1 QLPLP
6 DNRKELVELLS
17 FELSQDLESHKGA
30 MERVGGDNVFPK
42 KKEISSEKMV
52 EVLQQDRYGNERVE
66 APSGGSDEESE
77 EDYTQISETERRNDN
92 GELEVLCDRCGGS
105 GRIISDK
112 TNNEITCPKCKGTGW
127 YQPRKR

>member
-1 QLPLP
+1 

-17 FELSQDLESHKGA
+17 SELSQDLESHKGA
-30 MERVGGDNVFPK
+30 MERLGVDNVFAK
-42 KKEISSEKMV
+42 KKEIASDKTEEMM
-52 EVLQQDRYGNERVE
+52 QQDAYGNESVE
-66 APSGGSDEESE
+66 ADSGGTDEEGE
-77 EDYTQISETERRNDN
+77 EDYRRVSVAGRRNDN
-92 GELEVLCDRCGGS
+92 GELELLCDRCGGS